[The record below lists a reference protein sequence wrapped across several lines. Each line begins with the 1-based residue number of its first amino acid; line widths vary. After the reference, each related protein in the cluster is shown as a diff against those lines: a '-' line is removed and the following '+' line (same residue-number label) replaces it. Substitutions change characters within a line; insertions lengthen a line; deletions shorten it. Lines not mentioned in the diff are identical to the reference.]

1 MGNAWSSLKEKRKE
15 KKELKR
21 YFRRFYF
28 SILDSLLF
36 CVFPE
41 LTLSPNNSTLTK
53 KAPKRFFGQISSSI
67 ETKLVLIHILFIPRK
82 EKTYRILT
90 ASAERERIS
99 KRKKQLEQEIELI
112 ERKIYLEKMMHIARK
127 RHSRPQVRRVIARYE
142 SF

>member
-21 YFRRFYF
+21 R
-28 SILDSLLF
+28 
-36 CVFPE
+36 
-41 LTLSPNNSTLTK
+41 
-53 KAPKRFFGQISSSI
+53 
-67 ETKLVLIHILFIPRK
+67 

-127 RHSRPQVRRVIARYE
+127 RNSRPQVRRVIARPSQGSNPSTKQTHLAEVY
-142 SF
+142 SRVPSAKSPVLGGFHSKNGPQAQCTTCSYRLYLKDATKGPVDL

>member
-67 ETKLVLIHILFIPRK
+67 ENTVVLIHIFFYP
-82 EKTYRILT
+82 
-90 ASAERERIS
+90 
-99 KRKKQLEQEIELI
+99 LE
-112 ERKIYLEKMMHIARK
+112 ERKTIE
-127 RHSRPQVRRVIARYE
+127 
-142 SF
+142 F